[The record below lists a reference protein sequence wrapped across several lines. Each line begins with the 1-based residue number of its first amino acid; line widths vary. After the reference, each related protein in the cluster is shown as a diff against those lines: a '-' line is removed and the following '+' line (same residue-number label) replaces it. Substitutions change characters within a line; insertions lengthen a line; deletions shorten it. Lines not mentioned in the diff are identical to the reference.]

1 MIRTDHFERISSTMT
16 SKRTFATSLALL
28 ALAAGGCGGDDEGK
42 SGSGS
47 GSGTAAAQS
56 QVDIK
61 DFKFTPKTVQ
71 VEVGGQVTFA
81 SADKAMHNAQTDAD
95 ADGAFNTGDLL
106 KGDSKPVT
114 FDEAGTYAYYCVYHR
129 FMTGTVEVS
138 E

>member
-1 MIRTDHFERISSTMT
+1 MT
-16 SKRTFATSLALL
+16 SKHTVATSLALL
-28 ALAAGGCGGDDEGK
+28 ALAAGGCGGDDEEK
-42 SGSGS
+42 SGS
-47 GSGTAAAQS
+47 GSGTAAAPS

-71 VEVGGQVTFA
+71 VEVGGEVTYA
-81 SADKAMHNAQTDAD
+81 SADKAMHNAQTDGD

-106 KGDSKPVT
+106 KGDSKAVT